1 MENPLVLLDSQNSC
15 TTEEFSLSEP
25 RGVVEPVCCGIGLI
39 TNSLINLCV
48 CVRERVIFITR
59 SNSITLNKLSD

>member
-48 CVRERVIFITR
+48 CV
-59 SNSITLNKLSD
+59 